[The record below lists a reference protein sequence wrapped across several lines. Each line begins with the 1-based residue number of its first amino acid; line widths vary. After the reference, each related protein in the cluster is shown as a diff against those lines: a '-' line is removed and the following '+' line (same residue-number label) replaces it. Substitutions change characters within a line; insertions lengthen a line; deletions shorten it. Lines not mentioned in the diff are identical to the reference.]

1 MITLKN
7 TCLALAS
14 FYALMLTSLAFAE
27 NLANPATGGANQVTT
42 WCSDGNNTFTIGCT
56 DTLSQLLLGP
66 SPSYPDPVPSSP
78 GGNVELGFPPPPASP
93 PFDTTTPTTLT
104 GSFAA
109 GDSFEASSLIESDW
123 TQEFCEQWVTDAL
136 TGNGVELPP
145 PPNDVASI
153 CQQLIAGYDTA
164 PYFLQ
169 RVSNPNISYVTKTGS
184 TIKVGTAT
192 VFNAKLALE
201 QILPPNAP
209 PVPDLVQFSEPVK
222 ISYNGE
228 TRIDYCAGIGSITA
242 TNQYADDMSCDPR
255 LSEQEKLQFCS
266 HSGNCEIIIEPMIP
280 PEVPVSPLAVAL
292 TGLGLAL
299 TGMLFMRRRKHAL
312 G

>member
-1 MITLKN
+1 
-7 TCLALAS
+7 
-14 FYALMLTSLAFAE
+14 MLTSLAFAE

-42 WCSDGNNTFTIGCT
+42 WCSDGNNTFTTGCT
-56 DTLSQLLLGP
+56 DSLSELLLGP
-66 SPSYPDPVPSSP
+66 SPSYPDPTPSSP

-136 TGNGVELPP
+136 TGNGVELPL

-192 VFNAKLALE
+192 VFNAAAALKL
-201 QILPPNAP
+201 ILGQDA
-209 PVPDLVQFSEPVK
+209 PVPDFVQFSEPVK
-222 ISYNGE
+222 IIYDGE
-228 TRIDYCAGIGSITA
+228 TRIDYCAGTGSITA
-242 TNQYADDMSCDPR
+242 TNQWADDEACPFNDDST
-255 LSEQEKLQFCS
+255 LALQFCS